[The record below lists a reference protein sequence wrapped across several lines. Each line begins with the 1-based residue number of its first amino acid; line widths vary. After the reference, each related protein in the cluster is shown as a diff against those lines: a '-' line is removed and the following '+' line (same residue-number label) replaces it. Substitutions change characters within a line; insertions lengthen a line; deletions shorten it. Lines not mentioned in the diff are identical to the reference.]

1 MVVKWAFVIVIHL
14 YSEYSSQTD
23 SLYHSHLAIEKFMH
37 NKLARIVPCL
47 PSLRYHQSLP
57 QQLKTKRILFFQ
69 LSSVSELRQLGI
81 LKRKKKSFIQMNS
94 CGGANAHF
102 WFGFLSS
109 TQCTALLPVQFQCPN
124 STLLSITWWRLETSR
139 KLNQRLC

>member
-1 MVVKWAFVIVIHL
+1 
-14 YSEYSSQTD
+14 
-23 SLYHSHLAIEKFMH
+23 
-37 NKLARIVPCL
+37 
-47 PSLRYHQSLP
+47 
-57 QQLKTKRILFFQ
+57 
-69 LSSVSELRQLGI
+69 
-81 LKRKKKSFIQMNS
+81 MNS

-139 KLNQRLC
+139 KLNYSGCVKDTLISEKKNHFGSNLQKKVPNHDPGHFLLRWIVLIGFDLAPFLEIKPLLVIVSWFIWHTSLHGCSVLFCHFSVSRLSREPFNPS